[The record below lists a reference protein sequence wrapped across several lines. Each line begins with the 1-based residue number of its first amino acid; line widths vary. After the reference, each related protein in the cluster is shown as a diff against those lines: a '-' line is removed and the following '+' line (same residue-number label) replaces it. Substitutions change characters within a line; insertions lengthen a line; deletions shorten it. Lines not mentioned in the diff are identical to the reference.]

1 VTSIVLA
8 ALSALVWG
16 TADFFGGKASQRASA
31 LTVSV
36 LSKALSLPVLALY
49 LVLLPAKPQ
58 AAGLAWALGAGVVG
72 MVGLIVFY
80 YALAMGAMVVVA
92 PISAVLTALVP
103 MVFGLAV
110 DQVPAP
116 LELTGAAVAVVAI
129 VLVSIV
135 PSAGPVVVTRRMVA
149 FAVAAGLCF
158 GSFFVL
164 LERADS
170 ASGGVDTG
178 LWPIAAA
185 QIAAVV
191 LGVILVARQAGT
203 ADVRASFRL
212 PGRIVGFA
220 AVVGVLDMTANALYL
235 LAVQGGTITLI
246 APIAALYPA
255 STVVLAL
262 LVDRER
268 IWPIQVAGLGL
279 AATAIVLVV
288 S

>member
-31 LTVSV
+31 LNVSV
-36 LSKALSLPVLALY
+36 LSKALSMPVLALY
-49 LVLLPAKPQ
+49 LVLLPAKPNLT
-58 AAGLAWALGAGVVG
+58 GLVWAVGAGVFG
-72 MVGLIVFY
+72 MLGLIVFY

-103 MVFGLAV
+103 MAFGLAIGE
-110 DQVPAP
+110 VPAP
-116 LELTGAAVAVVAI
+116 IELAGAGIAVVAI
-129 VLVSIV
+129 VLVSVV
-135 PSAGPVVVTRRMVA
+135 PSAGPVVVTRRMVGYA
-149 FAVAAGLCF
+149 LAAGTCF

-170 ASGGVDTG
+170 AAGGVDSG

-185 QIAAVV
+185 QIVAVLFGLV
-191 LGVILVARQAGT
+191 LVARQAGT
-203 ADVRASFRL
+203 PDVRASFRL
-212 PGRIVGFA
+212 PRRIVGFA
-220 AVVGVLDMTANALYL
+220 SVVGVLDMTANALYL
-235 LAVQGGTITLI
+235 LAVQGGTITVI

-255 STVVLAL
+255 STVILAL

>member
-1 VTSIVLA
+1 MVTVTLA

-31 LTVSV
+31 LVVSV
-36 LSKALSLPVLALY
+36 LSKALSMPVLAVY
-49 LVLLPAKPQ
+49 LVLLPARPHLGSAGW
-58 AAGLAWALGAGVVG
+58 AAVGGAVGV
-72 MVGLIVFY
+72 VGLIVFY
-80 YALAMGAMVVVA
+80 RALAMGAMVVVA

-103 MVFGLAV
+103 MLFGLLV
-110 DQVPAP
+110 EGLP
-116 LELTGAAVAVVAI
+116 ELTALGGAAIAVVAI

-135 PSAGPVVVTRRMVA
+135 PSAGPVVVTRQMVGL
-149 FAVAAGLCF
+149 AVLAGMCF

-164 LERADS
+164 LERADE
-170 ASGGVDTG
+170 AAGGSTG
-178 LWPIAAA
+178 LWPIAVA
-185 QIAAVV
+185 QVAAVV
-191 LGVILVARQAGT
+191 VGFLLVAGQRE
-203 ADVRASFRL
+203 RIWL
-212 PGRIVGFA
+212 PRRVLGFA

-235 LAVQGGTITLI
+235 LAVQGGALSVI

-255 STVVLAL
+255 STVMLAL

-268 IWPIQVAGLGL
+268 IWPVQLAGLGL